1 MKKDNKMIVLN
12 IILLILN
19 LILIGITCYKTFI
32 YDDKEKNND
41 NLKNNSGNVDLYSF
55 EETSEIDE
63 TILKINYSHI
73 YKSRDYETLINTYYF
88 YEKILPNLSIEPI
101 SKFTP
106 RSAKH
111 FNDKTDSEGN
121 FYPIYDEDFEI
132 SAKEFGLTVSQIEN
146 LDKNIWHNFFGGSL
160 ADEFELY
167 DAKPIREMYPMYA
180 NLFSKSFFTS
190 PSSLYNVNWKVY
202 AYDAKLDMFITRP
215 VGGMI
220 GGFDVW
226 NIIDKAE
233 DSDTYI
239 VTVAK
244 AKNTFYSLQND
255 KQENVC
261 KIESGKSEDEA
272 YIRKLI
278 IENSDKLNKYEV
290 KFVKKDGKWTFQDV
304 KSINNN

>member
-1 MKKDNKMIVLN
+1 MKKGNKMIVLN

-63 TILKINYSHI
+63 TILKINYSDI

-121 FYPIYDEDFEI
+121 SYPIYDENFEI

-146 LDKNIWHNFFGGSL
+146 LDKNIWHDFFGGSL

-190 PSSLYNVNWKVY
+190 PSSLYNVNWKEY
-202 AYDAKLDMFITRP
+202 AYDAKLDMFITSP
-215 VGGMI
+215 VGGMT
-220 GGFDVW
+220 GGFNVW

-233 DSDTYI
+233 DSDTYT

-244 AKNTFYSLQND
+244 AKNTGYSLYND
-255 KQENVC
+255 KEDVC
-261 KIESGKSEDEA
+261 KIESGKSKDEA

-290 KFVKKDGKWTFQDV
+290 KFVKKDGKWTFSSV
-304 KSINNN
+304 SK

>member
-55 EETSEIDE
+55 EKTSEIDE
-63 TILKINYSHI
+63 TILKINYSDI
-73 YKSRDYETLINTYYF
+73 YQSRDYETLINTYYF

-106 RSAKH
+106 ISAKH
-111 FNDKTDSEGN
+111 SNDKTDSEGKS
-121 FYPIYDEDFEI
+121 YPIYDEDFEI

-160 ADEFELY
+160 DDEFELY

-180 NLFSKSFFTS
+180 NLFSKSFFTN

-215 VGGMI
+215 VGGMT

-233 DSDTYI
+233 DSDTYT

-244 AKNTFYSLQND
+244 ARNTGYSLYND
-255 KQENVC
+255 KEDVC
-261 KIESGKSEDEA
+261 KIESGKSKDEA

-290 KFVKKDGKWTFQDV
+290 KFVKKDGKWTFSSV
-304 KSINNN
+304 SK

>member
-12 IILLILN
+12 IILLIIN

-41 NLKNNSGNVDLYSF
+41 NIKNNSGKVDLYSF
-55 EETSEIDE
+55 EKTSEIDE
-63 TILKINYSHI
+63 TILKINYSDI

-111 FNDKTDSEGN
+111 SNDKTDSEGN
-121 FYPIYDEDFEI
+121 PYPIYDEDFEI

-146 LDKNIWHNFFGGSL
+146 LDKNIWYNFFGGSL
-160 ADEFELY
+160 DDEYELY
-167 DAKPIREMYPMYA
+167 DAKSIKEMYPMYA
-180 NLFSKSFFTS
+180 NLFSRSFTTS

-215 VGGMI
+215 VGGI
-220 GGFDVW
+220 TLGFYVW

-233 DSDTYI
+233 DSDTYT

-244 AKNTFYSLQND
+244 ARNTGYSLYND
-255 KQENVC
+255 KEDVC
-261 KIESGKSEDEA
+261 KIESGKSKDEA